1 VAWRRSKLPQRACIL
16 TGYGPL
22 YIDEEYR
29 ILGVSEGWLVWDG
42 HTRDGMGNLVNI
54 YKHVS
59 PQPSG

>member
-22 YIDEEYR
+22 YIDEQYR

-42 HTRDGMGNLVNI
+42 HTRDGMGIL
-54 YKHVS
+54 
-59 PQPSG
+59 